1 MREVKWDSVAGLLFQ
16 TLPTGRAPA
25 RVFAGCATLRA
36 AQSKVPFPDALV
48 PRGCSSTQAAP
59 LLQSGMV
66 PDCIWLGAPVSSCFP
81 LRCWVQH
88 LSPLLPLQRDGAASP
103 CPPSAGT
110 AWRKPSETAA
120 LLGHRDQPA
129 GEAALAAAI
138 PPRSAARE
146 EELLLQSH
154 TSYYLPTKGSVCTA
168 GREPEDRD
176 SPGDLQ
182 RTCSRQAEALIAPD
196 RYTLGHPSTWPG
208 AAEPPG
214 MLPTS
219 LQPLSAS
226 KPPRQP
232 LARVGFFPFQRTSSF
247 QVSERRKRRC
257 CCQHLATA
265 RCQYPV

>member
-1 MREVKWDSVAGLLFQ
+1 MPSSPGAAAAHRRLLNSSLAWSRIAFGSV
-16 TLPTGRAPA
+16 LPFPA
-25 RVFAGCATLRA
+25 ASHCAAGC
-36 AQSKVPFPDALV
+36 
-48 PRGCSSTQAAP
+48 STSP
-59 LLQSGMV
+59 PCCRSSGM
-66 PDCIWLGAPVSSCFP
+66 G
-81 LRCWVQH
+81 
-88 LSPLLPLQRDGAASP
+88 LPSP

-182 RTCSRQAEALIAPD
+182 RMCSRQAEALIAPD
-196 RYTLGHPSTWPG
+196 RYALGHPSTWPG

-232 LARVGFFPFQRTSSF
+232 LAWVGFFPFQRTSSF
-247 QVSERRKRRC
+247 QVSARRKRQC
-257 CCQHLATA
+257 CCQRLATA
-265 RCQYPV
+265 RCQHPV